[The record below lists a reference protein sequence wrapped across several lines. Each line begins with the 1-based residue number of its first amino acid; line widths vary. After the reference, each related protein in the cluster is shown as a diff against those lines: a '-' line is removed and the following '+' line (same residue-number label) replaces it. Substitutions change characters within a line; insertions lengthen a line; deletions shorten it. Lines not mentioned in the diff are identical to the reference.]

1 MNAIDNHIFAD
12 LNRHERAIKEIVES
26 VNSHTK
32 CLRTATIG
40 LFLVGAG
47 FIFVSKYM
55 KLNNEKNSTLENRVS
70 DLELEIEE
78 LKSAKGE

>member
-1 MNAIDNHIFAD
+1 MDAIDNHIFAD

-32 CLRTATIG
+32 CLRTATIC
-40 LFLVGAG
+40 LFLAGSG

-55 KLNNEKNSTLENRVS
+55 KLNNEKSKALEDRIAN
-70 DLELEIEE
+70 LELEIEE